1 MDDFRFS
8 PRSNRAAEI
17 RWQAWSEEAF
27 AKASAEDKPILLS
40 ISAVWCHWC
49 HEMDEASY
57 SDQEVIDLVN
67 ERFVP
72 IRVDSD
78 RNPDINSRYNQGG
91 WPSTVFLSPDAA
103 VLAGTTYV
111 PPAGMRSILVRVS
124 NLWKEHKVTI
134 NVPEEDLLLTKVIE
148 EGPEP
153 DIVTD
158 IGYAI
163 LRAWDRDYG
172 GLGDAPKFPQAES
185 IALALELYMDGY
197 GEDFLSFAR
206 STLEGMLRGGL
217 MDEGEGG
224 FFRYSTTRDWTLPH
238 YEKMLSDNVA
248 LLSVLLRAYK
258 TMGFPLLREAAIK
271 TAEYIKKTLSDGQSR
286 FYGSQDAD
294 EAYYNAL
301 PEERLRMKS
310 PAVDKT
316 VYTDW
321 AAQAAIVFIQTG
333 ALLDNREYTDIG
345 MRALDFLWSESFREA
360 GGMAHYNI
368 GLPKRFGLLD
378 DQVSTALAFMQAY
391 GLTGNKDYFEHAQEL
406 MRIIR
411 EDYWD
416 ETNGELLDTAAPS
429 TLPGLKPDSAEP
441 TSQARGAEAML
452 HFWVLTGDETWHEMA
467 KRILTGWKTE
477 SQSYGILAAPLAR
490 AINFFVKGP
499 LLIRLLSPSPKE
511 AGDFL
516 EVALLSPLPRLLPEL
531 KLDETGQARA
541 EICDMQSCTLSTSD
555 TKAMAEELN
564 VRHELFEGVKRS

>member
-1 MDDFRFS
+1 MDECRFS
-8 PRSNRAAEI
+8 PRANRAAEI

-91 WPSTVFLSPDAA
+91 WPSTVFLFPDAA

-345 MRALDFLWSESFREA
+345 MREPAFLWWETSRE
-360 GGMAHYNI
+360 
-368 GLPKRFGLLD
+368 
-378 DQVSTALAFMQAY
+378 
-391 GLTGNKDYFEHAQEL
+391 
-406 MRIIR
+406 
-411 EDYWD
+411 
-416 ETNGELLDTAAPS
+416 
-429 TLPGLKPDSAEP
+429 
-441 TSQARGAEAML
+441 
-452 HFWVLTGDETWHEMA
+452 
-467 KRILTGWKTE
+467 
-477 SQSYGILAAPLAR
+477 
-490 AINFFVKGP
+490 
-499 LLIRLLSPSPKE
+499 
-511 AGDFL
+511 
-516 EVALLSPLPRLLPEL
+516 
-531 KLDETGQARA
+531 
-541 EICDMQSCTLSTSD
+541 
-555 TKAMAEELN
+555 
-564 VRHELFEGVKRS
+564 